1 ADCNSLSPSSQ
12 HRLETFNNFPPGC
25 PVSVTTLAQA
35 GFCYTGV
42 KDRVTC
48 FSCKESIEN
57 WESGDSPIGRHRQL
71 SPSCSFINGSPGI
84 GENRPSIAA
93 CPFRVA
99 ANADLLGA
107 NNVLYARNEV
117 PGVEGPNV
125 TASDPNYLLRTKQVV
140 DMSHM
145 KTYPKNPAMC
155 SEEARL
161 GTYQNWPGYA
171 PVTPS
176 ELSNAGFYYTGTGDR
191 VECFCCGEKLTS
203 WEPGDRAWLEHK
215 KHFPYCL
222 FILGHDVGN
231 VPLEAESTVSSPKHP
246 DRARYEERIQ
256 TFTRWP
262 YLVNPDELAR
272 AGFFSTGNNDNTI
285 CFSCGGGLK
294 DWRREDDVWEQHAK
308 WFPGCKYLVKM
319 RGQNFVNHVQL
330 RPSTIKCEHFL
341 SFGHFSS
348 NYKKDIHGLIISVL
362 GSGEDPPPPK
372 KKKIYS
378 ENPLLKGALQM
389 GFSMDLVEKVINRK
403 LQVTGEN
410 YPTLNALVSDL
421 LKTQG
426 EMHQEP
432 VQEESE
438 EKGRS
443 YSLILRVSHIVPF
456 YFLFQPPYRV
466 GSSHTFLLSETYTS
480 LFRSLVKLVSLPI
493 NTKYPIKQL
502 TIMKASAALKAF
514 SSDGRV
520 SEGSLDLN
528 KQSEKYSKQAQ
539 DHSRDLSVEEKL
551 KRLRE
556 EKICKICMDKN
567 VSIVFIPCGHLVA
580 CKECAEVL
588 NKCPICCAFV
598 VQKVR
603 AYLS

>member
-1 ADCNSLSPSSQ
+1 MSCNGPSTSEGQSFPDMDYEADCNSLSPSSQ

-272 AGFFSTGNNDNTI
+272 AGFFSTG
-285 CFSCGGGLK
+285 GLK

-330 RPSTIKCEHFL
+330 RPSTVQDQQMPQAE
-341 SFGHFSS
+341 
-348 NYKKDIHGLIISVL
+348 
-362 GSGEDPPPPK
+362 
-372 KKKIYS
+372 

-438 EKGRS
+438 EK
-443 YSLILRVSHIVPF
+443 
-456 YFLFQPPYRV
+456 
-466 GSSHTFLLSETYTS
+466 
-480 LFRSLVKLVSLPI
+480 
-493 NTKYPIKQL
+493 
-502 TIMKASAALKAF
+502 
-514 SSDGRV
+514 
-520 SEGSLDLN
+520 
-528 KQSEKYSKQAQ
+528 
-539 DHSRDLSVEEKL
+539 DLSVEEKL